1 VTPRSRSAAGG
12 ELQGRKRVV
21 VTGASGD
28 VGSAVLATLAAAGY
42 GVTGLCRRVPDSDDP
57 LSTAVRWHSVDLTR
71 EDSVPT
77 LRDAVRGADAV
88 VHLAWGFQPSHRLDY
103 LQELGV
109 GGTRRVAEAVV
120 AEGVPH
126 LVHMSSVGAYAPR
139 TGSAPVTEDYP
150 THGVPSSP
158 YSRHKAAAERLL
170 DGVEARQPGLVVTRL
185 RPGIIGQRS
194 AGSALL
200 RYGVPGLVPAAV
212 LRWSLPLLPLDRRLQ
227 IPVVHAT
234 DVASAVERVVELR
247 LGGAFNLTSEPP
259 VTVDVLGRALGAR
272 PVHVPCSVVRA
283 IVAALWRARLEQLDP
298 GWIDLAYA
306 VPMLDSTR
314 AHEELDWWPRHSAV
328 DVVEE
333 MVDGMRSALSGS
345 SAVLRRRT
353 VVDNLARAWAEGP
366 VHRRFRP

>member
-1 VTPRSRSAAGG
+1 MTARSRSAAGEG
-12 ELQGRKRVV
+12 LQGRKRVV
-21 VTGASGD
+21 VTGASGN
-28 VGSAVLATLAAAGY
+28 VGSAVLAILTAAGY
-42 GVTGLCRRVPDSDDP
+42 GVAGVCRRAPDSDDP
-57 LSTAVRWHSVDLTR
+57 PFTAVRWHSVDLTR

-77 LRDAVRGADAV
+77 LREAVRHADAV

-126 LVHMSSVGAYAPR
+126 LVHMSSVGAYSPR

-150 THGVPSSP
+150 TDGVPSSP
-158 YSRHKAAAERLL
+158 YSQHKAAAERLL
-170 DGVEARQPGLVVTRL
+170 DGVEGRQPGPVVTRL

-200 RYGVPGLVPAAV
+200 RYGVPGLVPAAA
-212 LRWSLPLLPLDRRLQ
+212 LRLLPLLPLDRRLQ
-227 IPVVHAT
+227 IPVVHAA
-234 DVASAVERVVELR
+234 DVASAVERVLELR

-259 VTVDVLGRALGAR
+259 VTADVLGRALGAK
-272 PVHVPCSVVRA
+272 PVHVPSSVVRA
-283 IVAALWRARLEQLDP
+283 VVAALWRARLEQLDP

-314 AHEELDWWPRHSAV
+314 AHEELGWWPRHSAV
-328 DVVEE
+328 DVVDE
-333 MVDGMRSALSGS
+333 MVDGMRSARSGS

-353 VVDNLARAWAEGP
+353 VADNLARAWADGP
-366 VHRRFRP
+366 IHRRFRP